1 VRGLDSNV
9 LLRFL
14 VQDDLE
20 QLERAAR
27 FIAIECTIDNPGLI
41 NHIVLCE
48 LFWVL
53 NNGYGFPREKV
64 SFAIDLVMHTPQLRV
79 DRREEVSAALSEY
92 QAGCDFA
99 DALIAIVNQRLGC
112 DHTVTFD
119 RKAGRRAG
127 FRAL

>member
-1 VRGLDSNV
+1 MRGLDSNV

-27 FIAIECTIDNPGLI
+27 FSAIECTIDNPDLI

-48 LFWVL
+48 LFWAL
-53 NNGYGFPREKV
+53 NNGYGFPPEK
-64 SFAIDLVMHTPQLRV
+64 SIFCYRPRHAYSQLRV

-92 QAGCDFA
+92 QAGADF

-112 DHTVTFD
+112 EHTVTFD